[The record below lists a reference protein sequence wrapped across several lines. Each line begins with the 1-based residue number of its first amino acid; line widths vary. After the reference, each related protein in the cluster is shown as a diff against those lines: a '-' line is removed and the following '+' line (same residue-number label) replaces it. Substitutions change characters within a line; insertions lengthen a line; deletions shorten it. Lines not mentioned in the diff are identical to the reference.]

1 MATNLKLE
9 LLSKAEVGNIYDKCL
24 HLLSTKGERIEH
36 EEALKL
42 LDKAG
47 AQVDFGKRIVKYPVD
62 VVEEA
67 MRKAPKSFPMAGQ
80 IEENDFIIPDPN
92 GLFYTRTSTG
102 APHYAEAGST
112 KYHPTTLADVAEWG
126 QLTSVLEDMNCCT
139 FPSPQD
145 VPGETADIH
154 ALKTLF
160 ENTTKHIVTQPYSL
174 KSVKYLY
181 ELAIVVAGGEEA
193 YKKRPIMSML
203 ACTVPP
209 FTFPDLY
216 AEVVIQASR
225 LQVPFFPNPMT
236 VAAAAA
242 PITIPATVLQGGSEI
257 MGKITMSY
265 LLNPKGVPAIPHLG
279 VFTLDMATG
288 RTLRSSLEAIMA
300 AAASAQFVTDGLHV
314 PSCTHGFSTDSYIS
328 DGQAVM
334 DVLLRNL
341 MVVLAGAEMLVNAGH
356 IANGIA
362 ASPIQLIIDNEITK
376 ISKRVKAG
384 LKVDDDTLAWQE
396 ILGTEPGGHYLEL
409 AHTLRHCRE
418 ALRTGLSVTQP
429 RDTWLADGA
438 KDLLTRM
445 AEKYHET
452 KKKLQPRELP
462 AEVKR
467 ELDKIVKRADE
478 EMVK

>member
-1 MATNLKLE
+1 MATKLKLE
-9 LLSKAEVGNIYDKCL
+9 LLSKEEVANMYDKCL
-24 HLLSTKGERIEH
+24 HLLSTKGERVEH

-47 AQVDFGKRIVKYPVD
+47 AQVDFGKQIVKYPAD
-62 VVEEA
+62 MVEEA
-67 MRKAPKSFPMAGQ
+67 IRKAPKSFPMAGQ

-102 APHYAEAGST
+102 APQYAEPEST

-126 QLTSVLEDMNCCT
+126 QLTSLLEDMNCCT

-154 ALKTLF
+154 ALKVLF

-174 KSVKYLY
+174 KAIKYLY
-181 ELAIVVAGGEEA
+181 ELAIVAAGSEEA
-193 YKKRPIMSML
+193 YRKRPIMSML
-203 ACTVPP
+203 ACTLPP

-216 AEVVIQASR
+216 AEVVIYASR
-225 LQVPFFPNPMT
+225 LGVPFFPNPMT
-236 VAAAAA
+236 VAGAAA
-242 PITIPATVLQGGSEI
+242 PITIPGTVLQGGTEI

-279 VFTLDMATG
+279 VFTLDMITG
-288 RTLRSSLEAIMA
+288 RTLRSSIESIMA
-300 AAASAQFVTDGLHV
+300 AAASAQFVTEAIHV

-334 DVLLRNL
+334 DVMLRNL
-341 MVVLAGAEMLVNAGH
+341 MVVLAGADMLVNAGH

-362 ASPIQLIIDNEITK
+362 ASPVQLIIDNKITT
-376 ISKRVKAG
+376 ISKRIKAG

-396 ILGTEPGGHYLEL
+396 ILDTEPGGHYLEL
-409 AHTLRHCRE
+409 AHTLKHCRE

-429 RDTWLADGA
+429 RDTWMAEGS

-445 AEKYHET
+445 VEEYHDM

-462 AEVKR
+462 SEVKR
-467 ELDKIVKRADE
+467 EMERIVKKADE
-478 EMVK
+478 ELAK